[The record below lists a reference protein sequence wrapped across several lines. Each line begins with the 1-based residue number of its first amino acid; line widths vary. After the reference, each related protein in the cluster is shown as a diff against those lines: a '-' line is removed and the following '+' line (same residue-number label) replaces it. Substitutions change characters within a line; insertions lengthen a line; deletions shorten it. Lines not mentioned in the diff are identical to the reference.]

1 MNTQTI
7 ISTVPQLRIEV
18 THRDSDPGMWIVR
31 TVRKRLFWTEHISS
45 DWFNSEP
52 QAMAFAQ
59 ELQSRQ
65 SVGGLG

>member
-7 ISTVPQLRIEV
+7 ISTAPHYRIEV

-31 TVRKRLFWTEHISS
+31 AGRKHLFWTEHIST
-45 DWFNSEP
+45 DWFNDEP

-59 ELQSRQ
+59 ELKSRHAE
-65 SVGGLG
+65 GGIA